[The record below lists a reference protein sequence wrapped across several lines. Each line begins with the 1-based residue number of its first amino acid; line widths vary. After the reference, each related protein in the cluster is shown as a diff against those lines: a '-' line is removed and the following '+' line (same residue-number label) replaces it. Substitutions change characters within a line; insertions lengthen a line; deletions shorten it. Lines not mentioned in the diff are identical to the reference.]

1 MDKEILKHLTNG
13 NGGNVIVLGDA
24 VNNKHVDYE
33 VTNVESGG
41 TGVQV
46 INCDKYYGPT
56 GRVTGNKQVKQ
67 KDELIGGL
75 TCLGSTERKLPEE
88 LDTPEAHELWER
100 AKAAGYVDEN
110 LQPVADLTQKEVAIV
125 ACVIG
130 EALNFKPN
138 WRWKP
143 FTKFWEASYLSKK
156 YSEAFLNNPSSGD
169 FKREVRKVLSID
181 EKE

>member
-1 MDKEILKHLTNG
+1 MEKKTDFSQVKNYTHVEYHPGSMNIEHIENFYYSDVLKAL
-13 NGGNVIVLGDA
+13 
-24 VNNKHVDYE
+24 
-33 VTNVESGG
+33 
-41 TGVQV
+41 
-46 INCDKYYGPT
+46 
-56 GRVTGNKQVKQ
+56 NKQ
-67 KDELIGGL
+67 LGGH
-75 TCLGSTERKLPEE
+75 TCQGSTERKLPEE
-88 LDTPEAHELWER
+88 LDTPEAHIVWER

-110 LQPVADLTQKEVAIV
+110 LQPVAKLSQKEVAIV